1 MDKVKVLIVDD
12 HPIARLSLR
21 IMLEKENYNIVDE
34 ADNGFDAVHLAMKLK
49 PDLIVLDI
57 GMPEMSGLNVMKRLR
72 DAMLLTKIL
81 IFSTQN
87 PQHFAARCM
96 QAGASGYVCKE
107 SDVVEVIAAA
117 KAVMNGYTHFPQ
129 VTFNDSCIA
138 SNRQEET
145 DLISQLKVRELVIFQ
160 HLADGKTNKEI
171 GELLSISNKT
181 VSTYKV
187 SLMQKLNVQSL
198 ANLIDFV
205 QRNSLAIS

>member
-1 MDKVKVLIVDD
+1 MNKVKVLIVDD
-12 HPIARLSLR
+12 HPVTRFSLR
-21 IMLEKENYNIVDE
+21 IMLEKENYDIVDE
-34 ADNGFDAVHLAMKLK
+34 ADNGLDAVRLAMKVK

-57 GMPEMSGLNVMKRLR
+57 GIPDMSGLDVMKRLR

-81 IFSTQN
+81 IVSTQN
-87 PQHFAARCM
+87 PQHFAVRCM

-107 SDVVEVIAAA
+107 NDVMEVIAAA

-129 VTFNDSCIA
+129 VAFNNSGIA
-138 SNRQEET
+138 SVRQNET
-145 DLISQLKVRELVIFQ
+145 ELITQLKVRELVILR
-160 HLADGKTNKEI
+160 HLTDGKTNKEI

-198 ANLIDFV
+198 ANLIDFA
-205 QRNSLAIS
+205 QRNRLA